1 MHRLSRAAT
10 SHEKGA
16 RQAGGRTDTRTS
28 EVGAPESVQELEVE
42 VTGTTYLGTSLAG
55 DCNVCDCAVTVPAD
69 LPASE
74 GTTFDHSRRL
84 VYASSAMANHFHV
97 GFGRFGAGRV
107 GFLPRGPSFG
117 RPGGPCVCQRHHRRC
132 HYHPFLRPPPH
143 RTFN

>member
-28 EVGAPESVQELEVE
+28 ENRAPESVQELGVE

-74 GTTFDHSRRL
+74 GPTFDHSRRL
-84 VYASSAMANHFHV
+84 VYASATRANHFHV
-97 GFGRFGAGRV
+97 WFCRLVA
-107 GFLPRGPSFG
+107 
-117 RPGGPCVCQRHHRRC
+117 C
-132 HYHPFLRPPPH
+132 
-143 RTFN
+143 

>member
-28 EVGAPESVQELEVE
+28 EVRAPESVQELGVE
-42 VTGTTYLGTSLAG
+42 VTGTTYLATSLAG

-74 GTTFDHSRRL
+74 ATTFDHSRRL
-84 VYASSAMANHFHV
+84 AYASSAMANHLHV
-97 GFGRFGAGRV
+97 WFGRFGAGPV
-107 GFLPRGPSFG
+107 GLLTSRPSFG
-117 RPGGPCVCQRHHRRC
+117 R
-132 HYHPFLRPPPH
+132 
-143 RTFN
+143 

>member
-1 MHRLSRAAT
+1 MHRLSRGAT

-107 GFLPRGPSFG
+107 GLLPRSPSFG
-117 RPGGPCVCQRHHRRC
+117 RPVGSYVCQTQHAPHQSQ
-132 HYHPFLRPPPH
+132 PLPPPPPQH
-143 RTFN
+143 LF